1 MSMSEPE
8 RRVVAVI
15 NGLADTIVMLRS
27 ALEEAGFATVE
38 AQARD
43 VRNGL
48 VDLSAFVQRHTVD
61 VVLYDIAIPYE
72 DNWRFLNGLQASD
85 ELRHTPFVVTTL
97 NQGALQRL
105 VGPTDTIEIIGNPF
119 DLKRVVEAVRRAAE
133 STTPGNTRLAGRSD
147 DGPLSD
153 VPGEANL
160 LDASIVTLTRERA
173 HLAAIIQQAPA
184 FICTFHGPDHVFELA
199 NDQYYDLV
207 GRRDIIGKTV
217 RSALP
222 EVAGQ
227 SFLELLDS
235 VYHTGESITGSE
247 IAVRLNR
254 HDGPLERRFVNF
266 VYQPLRA
273 SDGRATGVLVHGI
286 DVTDLVTAREAIQ
299 ASESRFRQLADAM
312 PQIVWAATPDG
323 QLDYYNR
330 RWFEYIN
337 ISPGVNEDT
346 AWDRYIHPEDLPETY
361 ATWRVALTT
370 GDPYSVEFRVR
381 GGDDAYRWFLA
392 RALPVRD
399 GAESIVRWFGTCTD
413 IHDQKGLRDLNA
425 QLLLS
430 ERAMRSQ
437 AERASALK
445 DDFLATLSHEL
456 RTPLNA
462 ILGWARI
469 LASNP
474 DREAAQRGIEVI
486 QRNAQ
491 MQAKLIED
499 LLEMSSIMSGKV
511 RLNVQRIALAKV
523 VEDSIASARPA
534 AEAKGIRLVGTIDPH
549 RAGRVLGDPDRLQ
562 QVFWNLLTN
571 AIKFTPKGG
580 RVHVALARVD
590 SHVEVSVSD
599 TGQGMLPEVLPH
611 IFERFRQADAS
622 TTKAHGGLGL
632 GLSIVKSL
640 VELHGGTVLATSG
653 GLGEGATFTVAL
665 PVAPI
670 AQDEASPSGPRVHP
684 SAEWKT
690 VAEEDCERLDGV
702 RILVVDDE
710 PDARELIQRVLEDC
724 GAEVRIAASADA
736 ALTTYHE
743 WRPDV
748 LLTDIGMPHEDGYSL
763 IQRVRSLTAEHG
775 GNVPAA
781 ALTAFARPEDRKRAL
796 RAGFQ
801 IHLAKPIDPTELV
814 TVAASLATW
823 RRVR

>member
-1 MSMSEPE
+1 MLEE
-8 RRVVAVI
+8 R
-15 NGLADTIVMLRS
+15 N
-27 ALEEAGFATVE
+27 ALEA
-38 AQARD
+38 
-43 VRNGL
+43 L
-48 VDLSAFVQRHTVD
+48 V
-61 VVLYDIAIPYE
+61 
-72 DNWRFLNGLQASD
+72 
-85 ELRHTPFVVTTL
+85 
-97 NQGALQRL
+97 
-105 VGPTDTIEIIGNPF
+105 
-119 DLKRVVEAVRRAAE
+119 
-133 STTPGNTRLAGRSD
+133 
-147 DGPLSD
+147 
-153 VPGEANL
+153 
-160 LDASIVTLTRERA
+160 VTLTRERA
-173 HLAAIIQQAPA
+173 SLAAIIQQAPA
-184 FICTFHGPDHVFELA
+184 FICTLRGPEHVFELA
-199 NDQYYDLV
+199 NDRYYDLI
-207 GRRDIIGKTV
+207 GRRDIIGKTA
-217 RSALP
+217 RAALP

-227 SFLELLDS
+227 GFFELLDS
-235 VYHTGESITGSE
+235 VYQTGESITGSE
-247 IAVRLNR
+247 TAVRLNR

-266 VYQPLRA
+266 VYQPLRGP
-273 SDGRATGVLVHGI
+273 DGAATGVLVHGI
-286 DVTDLVTAREAIQ
+286 DVTDLVFTREAIQ
-299 ASESRFRQLADAM
+299 ASEARFRQLADAM

-330 RWFEYIN
+330 RWFEYIR
-337 ISPGVNEDT
+337 IPPGVNEDT
-346 AWDRYIHPEDLPETY
+346 VWDRYIHPDDLPETY
-361 ATWRVALTT
+361 AAWRVALST

-381 GGDDAYRWFLA
+381 GGDGAYRWFLA

-399 GAESIVRWFGTCTD
+399 GAASIVRWFGTCTD
-413 IHDQKGLRDLNA
+413 IHDQKELQDINA
-425 QLLLS
+425 HLLSS

-474 DREAAQRGIEVI
+474 DLEAAQRGIEVI
-486 QRNAQ
+486 ERNART
-491 MQAKLIED
+491 QAKLIED
-499 LLEMSSIMSGKV
+499 LLDMSSIMSGKV
-511 RLNVQRIALAKV
+511 RLNVQRIGLVKV
-523 VEDSIASARPA
+523 VEEAMASAKPA
-534 AEAKGIRLVGTIDPH
+534 AEAKGIRLVAALDPH
-549 RAGRVLGDPDRLQ
+549 RAGHVWGDPDRLQ

-571 AIKFTPKGG
+571 AIKFTPRGG

-622 TTKAHGGLGL
+622 TTRAHGGLGL

-640 VELHGGTVLATSG
+640 VELHGGTVEATSG
-653 GLGEGATFTVAL
+653 GLQEGSTFTVAL

-670 AQDEASPSGPRVHP
+670 AQAEDSSSGTGVHP
-684 SAEWKT
+684 SAEGTT
-690 VAEEDCERLDGV
+690 VSEDCERLDGV
-702 RILVVDDE
+702 KILVVDDE

-724 GAEVRIAASADA
+724 GAEVRLAASADS

-763 IQRVRSLTAEHG
+763 IQRVRSLTAEDG

-814 TVAASLATW
+814 TVAASLASW